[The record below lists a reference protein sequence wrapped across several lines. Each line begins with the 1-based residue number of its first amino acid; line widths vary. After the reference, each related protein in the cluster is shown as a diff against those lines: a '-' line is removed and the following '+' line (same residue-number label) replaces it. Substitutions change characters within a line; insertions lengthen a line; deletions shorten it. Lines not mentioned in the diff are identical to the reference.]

1 MPVGQIICEDK
12 MFFSEIEHDNIE
24 NWTAYTGNVNENNP
38 MQDLIEL
45 FTLKNSSVFMDRAYE
60 IIDVGRFANYFADAA
75 ITKKLIYFRITT
87 GSILILKTFYS
98 RYFLGMNMNIF
109 MV

>member
-1 MPVGQIICEDK
+1 MPVGQTIGEDK
-12 MFFSEIEHDNIE
+12 MFFSEIKRDNIE
-24 NWTAYTGNVNENNP
+24 NWTLYTGNVNENNP

-75 ITKKLIYFRITT
+75 ITKKVNPFSYNYRCYFDPKNVLFQIPP
-87 GSILILKTFYS
+87 L
-98 RYFLGMNMNIF
+98 
-109 MV
+109 V